1 MLLKYRTEYKKI
13 AMDML
18 SLLPDMNKGN
28 HLEDEMNWY
37 EDSDN
42 RVIYLWKNQD
52 DNWAGLVAIEQKND
66 LLVLRRV
73 VLTPDS
79 WNINNCCSM
88 IDDLN
93 NLYMGKKIVGTMD
106 TTSICEIWEKCN
118 GTRVQ

>member
-1 MLLKYRTEYKKI
+1 
-13 AMDML
+13 ML

-37 EDSDN
+37 EDNDN

-79 WNINNCCSM
+79 WSINNCCSM

-106 TTSICEIWEKCN
+106 TTSICEIWEKRN

>member
-88 IDDLN
+88 INDLN

-106 TTSICEIWEKCN
+106 TTSICEIWEKRN